1 MFYLRKR
8 SGRCNNLPK
17 NLQVPGCTLMK
28 QNTIVIM
35 LHGWHAGTLLI
46 FHSNNVTIVNVYTL
60 TQKYFKVSP
69 CLICDRLPTPDFI

>member
-46 FHSNNVTIVNVYTL
+46 FHSKKCYDR
-60 TQKYFKVSP
+60 K
-69 CLICDRLPTPDFI
+69 CLYSNTKIF